1 MKQVIVEVR
10 GGIAEVVRLPKDI
23 EVVIKDYDQM
33 DDDDNPVVSIE
44 NQKNERESFILQRAM
59 SYFLANL
66 DEYNE
71 WAEDEEK
78 DSQISYKEAKE
89 LFDKITF

>member
-10 GGIAEVVRLPKDI
+10 GGIAEVVRVSNDI
-23 EVVIKDYDQM
+23 EVVIKDYDQ
-33 DDDDNPVVSIE
+33 DENDPVVTIE
-44 NQKNERESFILQRAM
+44 NNTNQRENFILQRAM
-59 SYFLANL
+59 RYFIANL